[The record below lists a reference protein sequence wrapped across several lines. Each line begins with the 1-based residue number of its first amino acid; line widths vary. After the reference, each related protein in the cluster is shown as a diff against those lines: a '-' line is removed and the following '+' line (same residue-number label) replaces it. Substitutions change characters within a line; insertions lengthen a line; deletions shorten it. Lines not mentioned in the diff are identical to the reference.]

1 MKRSL
6 KPLALACA
14 FTACTA
20 AGCADD
26 APRDKPVRPAPPA
39 AATDAGSEQRESGG
53 TSRLSIYSGAYD
65 ALAGGHGGGETGY
78 ALVQRDLHFELN
90 AGANSVAIA
99 DLPHGIDVAATSL
112 RPITPGV
119 TVGAQRFIA
128 PLAGADQVFARAI
141 GRRVA
146 IEHTSGGARQT
157 DNGILVA
164 AGDGLTLALPDGR
177 YKVIRQ
183 FDSLSVLDTANLP
196 GAEPQLRWQVDA
208 EAAGPAGFR
217 FEYPT
222 GGLAWRAE
230 YVGRLAEAAGAD
242 GCQLALTGF
251 AMVANRS
258 GTHFDDAA
266 LTLVAGEPN
275 RQPESAKYARDGR
288 APPPAPV
295 MQEMGA
301 AAGMPVQRRSGEYH
315 AYDLPGR
322 TDLANGTIER
332 VALFAPVPAV
342 TCERSHE
349 TRPAMSIW
357 EPPHPLTEP
366 GYNGSTGRQPVAAVV
381 EFANTEDAGLG
392 RALPEGRV
400 RVFDGDA
407 FLGESAL
414 SHTPS
419 GADIRLEV
427 GTAFDLTADRQRTR
441 FNVDRAGRRMTEVFE
456 VTLANATGEDAT
468 ITVVEPMPR
477 WSDWEVTSSSVPAT
491 RRDAQHAEFEV
502 PVPAR
507 GETVLSYTVTYRWPA
522 GMRF

>member
-20 AGCADD
+20 AGCAED

-39 AATDAGSEQRESGG
+39 TATETGSEQQPPGG

-90 AGANSVAIA
+90 AGPNSVAIA
-99 DLPHGIDVAATSL
+99 ELPHGIDVAATSL

-146 IEHTSGGARQT
+146 VEHTSGGARQT

-196 GAEPQLRWQVDA
+196 GAEPQLRWQVQAQD
-208 EAAGPAGFR
+208 AGPAGFR

-230 YVGRLAEAAGAD
+230 YVGRLVDGADAEA
-242 GCQLALTGF
+242 CQLALTGF

-275 RQPESAKYARDGR
+275 RQPESAKYARDGH

-295 MQEMGA
+295 MQEARA
-301 AAGMPVQRRSGEYH
+301 AAMPVQRRSGEYH

-322 TDLANGTIER
+322 TDLANGSIER

-342 TCERSHE
+342 ACTRSHE

-357 EPPHPLTEP
+357 EPPQPLIDP
-366 GYNGSTGRQPVAAVV
+366 GYNGGTGPQPVSAVV
-381 EFANTEDAGLG
+381 EFSNTEEAGLG

-400 RVFDGDA
+400 RVFDGEA

-419 GADIRLEV
+419 GADLRLEV
-427 GTAFDLTADRQRTR
+427 GTAFDLTADRQRIR
-441 FNVDRAGRRMTEVFE
+441 FAVDRAGRTMTEVFE
-456 VTLANATGEDAT
+456 ITLGNATDEQAT
-468 ITVVEPMPR
+468 VTVVEPMPR
-477 WSDWEVTSSSVPAT
+477 WSDWEVTASSVPAT
-491 RRDAQHAEFEV
+491 RRDAQHAEFSV
-502 PVPAR
+502 PVPAN
-507 GETVLSYTVTYRWPA
+507 GEAVLSYTVRYRWPA
-522 GMRF
+522 GMRL